1 MSLACIKNER
11 NITFPIFSLAKIGN
25 YPIRSK
31 HFYQKKYQKTQLK
44 TKRGCVISLWHTLFY
59 VIYCII
65 LEIS

>member
-11 NITFPIFSLAKIGN
+11 NITFPIFSVAKIGN

-44 TKRGCVISLWHTLFY
+44 TKSGSRYYPTSA
-59 VIYCII
+59 
-65 LEIS
+65 